1 MNKPK
6 IIGYSRVS
14 TVEQDPAKNEAA
26 ILKFAN
32 DKGFPGKV
40 RIPAIPDTY
49 SWFNRTLSPDLN
61 GHLVLRKADSS
72 FISLFRINI
81 CSNLIVFICFSH

>member
-32 DKGFPGKV
+32 DKDFPGKV
-40 RIPAIPDTY
+40 QMVEET
-49 SWFNRTLSPDLN
+49 
-61 GHLVLRKADSS
+61 V
-72 FISLFRINI
+72 
-81 CSNLIVFICFSH
+81 